1 MESLR
6 IVLMSKD
13 FELRLVSLVIRAR
26 ELADD
31 VVLLDLG
38 SSDSTIEMANK
49 VDCRVINHEGAILV
63 PTLGQ
68 LLLDDEPA
76 GCTLLIHVNN
86 RFKLR
91 DMPLLENR
99 ARENSNGH

>member
-1 MESLR
+1 MG
-6 IVLMSKD
+6 KD

-38 SSDSTIEMANK
+38 SNDSTIEMANK

-68 LLLDDEPA
+68 KCVLFGFLWSFWV
-76 GCTLLIHVNN
+76 IN
-86 RFKLR
+86 
-91 DMPLLENR
+91 
-99 ARENSNGH
+99 